1 MVISLCLGYLC
12 LYLVVSLNFLELS
25 SNWHG
30 QFAVWDDGKN
40 KTIVKFNSSLP
51 PSGKLPV

>member
-1 MVISLCLGYLC
+1 MVISRSLGYLC

-40 KTIVKFNSSLP
+40 KTIAKF
-51 PSGKLPV
+51 

>member
-1 MVISLCLGYLC
+1 MVVSRSLGYLC

-25 SNWHG
+25 SNWRG

-40 KTIVKFNSSLP
+40 KTIVKF
-51 PSGKLPV
+51 